1 MKKNCPWASDLL
13 EKHSKSAI
21 TYKHVQRTKGT
32 MSKELK
38 YENDIHQIENTN
50 KEIIKKNQIEIL
62 TLIPRNML
70 EVFIPPM
77 NSSFLSYSVEDFW
90 LACCLP

>member
-1 MKKNCPWASDLL
+1 
-13 EKHSKSAI
+13 
-21 TYKHVQRTKGT
+21 

-38 YENDIHQIENTN
+38 YENDIHHTENIN

-70 EVFIPPM
+70 DVFIPPM
-77 NSSFLSYSVEDFW
+77 NSSFISNSVEDFW